1 MNTGCGDRVTVV
13 GAGIGGMAAAARL
26 AKDGFRVTVVER
38 NDQAGGRARIWQAGG
53 YTFDMGPSW
62 YLMPEVFERFF
73 AYFGKTTADYYE
85 LKPLDPSYRVFVGPG
100 EHHDIPPDRAGVRA
114 LFDRLEPDGGRKL
127 EAYLADAAYKYKV
140 AVGEFLYRDYRTV
153 LDFLNWRMMT
163 EGLKLNVLGK
173 LDAAVR
179 KQFGDR
185 RARQILEYA
194 MVFLGTSPNDAPAMY
209 SLMSHVDLTQG
220 VFYPAGGAVGRGA
233 GHPQAGGG
241 TGRGIPVFDRG
252 GAHRDGERPR
262 HGRTGAHAGRRAGDA
277 AVRSGAGKRRLRPRG
292 DGPAGSGRLRVSAAL
307 LGEARGGAEH
317 VPAVSGDH
325 EAPGAA
331 GAPQSLFPAGLEH
344 AF

>member
-1 MNTGCGDRVTVV
+1 MRKDRGERIVV
-13 GAGIGGMAAAARL
+13 IGAGMGGMAAAAEL
-26 AKDGFRVTVVER
+26 AQAGCRVTVVER
-38 NDQAGGRARIWQAGG
+38 NDQAGGRARIWQTGG

-73 AYFGKTTADYYE
+73 AHFGKTTADYYE
-85 LKPLDPSYRVFVGPG
+85 LKPLDPSYRVFAGPG

-114 LFDRLEPDGGRKL
+114 LFDRLEPEGGRKL

-194 MVFLGTSPNDAPAMY
+194 MVFW
-209 SLMSHVDLTQG
+209 
-220 VFYPAGGAVGRGA
+220 
-233 GHPQAGGG
+233 
-241 TGRGIPVFDRG
+241 
-252 GAHRDGERPR
+252 ERR
-262 HGRTGAHAGRRAGDA
+262 
-277 AVRSGAGKRRLRPRG
+277 
-292 DGPAGSGRLRVSAAL
+292 
-307 LGEARGGAEH
+307 
-317 VPAVSGDH
+317 
-325 EAPGAA
+325 
-331 GAPQSLFPAGLEH
+331 
-344 AF
+344 